1 MTDSTRASDQAPS
14 SPSSS
19 SSDPTRDSAGSDAPT
34 TAVLF
39 DIDGTLVDSNY
50 AHVDAWSKAFADIGH
65 PVDSWRIHRAIG
77 KDSSLLLSS
86 LLGDDVAE
94 ARGDEA
100 KERHSAHY
108 LPHGDTDLHVFDQ
121 VPELLAEIG
130 RRGHRVVL
138 ATSAPEEELEVLRPL
153 LDVEGALW
161 AVTSSEDAETAK
173 PDPGI
178 VQAALDEAGVDAD
191 HARMVGDAV
200 WDVEA
205 AGRAGVACV
214 GVLTGGMSRSE
225 LTEAGAAEVV
235 DDVAALLRGLDDSVI
250 GRLGA

>member
-1 MTDSTRASDQAPS
+1 MTDSTRASDQA
-14 SPSSS
+14 SP

-65 PVDSWRIHRAIG
+65 PVDSWRIHRSIG
-77 KDSSLLLSS
+77 QDSSLLLSS

-108 LPHGDTDLHVFDQ
+108 LPHGDADLHVFDRAT
-121 VPELLAEIG
+121 ELLAELG

-138 ATSAPEEELEVLRPL
+138 ATSAPEEELEVLRRL

-161 AVTSSEDAETAK
+161 AVTSAEDAETAK

-178 VQAALDEAGVDAD
+178 VQAALDEAGVDPE
-191 HARMVGDAV
+191 HAVMVGDAV

-205 AGRAGVACV
+205 AGRAGVTCI
-214 GVLTGGMSRSE
+214 GVLTGGMSRGE
-225 LTEAGAAEVV
+225 LEEAGAAQVV
-235 DDVAALLRGLDDSVI
+235 DDVAALLAGLDDSLI
-250 GRLGA
+250 ARLG

>member
-1 MTDSTRASDQAPS
+1 VQSLQGQGGGMTDATHASST
-14 SPSSS
+14 
-19 SSDPTRDSAGSDAPT
+19 DAPT
-34 TAVLF
+34 TAVLL

-50 AHVDAWSKAFADIGH
+50 AHVDAWSKAFTDIGH
-65 PVDSWRIHRAIG
+65 PVDSWRIHEAIG
-77 KDSSLLLSS
+77 EDSTLLLAS
-86 LLGDDVAE
+86 LLGDEIAE

-108 LPHGDTDLHVFDQ
+108 LPHGDTDLHVF
-121 VPELLAEIG
+121 VRVTELLDELT

-138 ATSAPEEELEVLRPL
+138 ATSAPEEELAVLRDL

-178 VQAALDEAGVDAD
+178 VQGALEKAGVDGV
-191 HARMVGDAV
+191 HAVMVGDAV

-205 AGRAGVACV
+205 AGRAGVTCV
-214 GVLTGGMSRSE
+214 GVRSGGTSRAS
-225 LTEAGAAEVV
+225 LTEAGAVEVW
-235 DDVAALLRGLDDSVI
+235 DDVASLLDGLDGSVV
-250 GRLGA
+250 GRLR

>member
-1 MTDSTRASDQAPS
+1 MTDSTSASS
-14 SPSSS
+14 
-19 SSDPTRDSAGSDAPT
+19 GPT
-34 TAVLF
+34 TADPTTTAVFF

-65 PVDSWRIHRAIG
+65 PVDSWRIHEAIG
-77 KDSSLLLSS
+77 KDSTLLLSG
-86 LLGDDVAE
+86 LLGDEVAE

-100 KERHSAHY
+100 KDRHSAHY
-108 LPHGDTDLHVFDQ
+108 LPHGDTDLHVFARAT
-121 VPELLAEIG
+121 ELLDELT

-138 ATSAPEEELEVLRPL
+138 ATSAPEEELAVLRDL

-178 VQAALDEAGVDAD
+178 VQGALEKAGVDAA
-191 HARMVGDAV
+191 HAVMVGDAV

-214 GVLTGGMSRSE
+214 GVRTGGMTRAQ
-225 LTEAGAAEVV
+225 LLDAGAVEVW
-235 DDVAALLRGLDDSVI
+235 DDVAALLDGLDESVL
-250 GRLGA
+250 GRLR

>member
-1 MTDSTRASDQAPS
+1 MTDSTPASSEA
-14 SPSSS
+14 
-19 SSDPTRDSAGSDAPT
+19 T
-34 TAVLF
+34 TAVLL

-65 PVDSWRIHRAIG
+65 PVDSWRVHRAIG

-86 LLGDDVAE
+86 LLGDEVAE

-100 KERHSAHY
+100 KERHAAHY
-108 LPHGDTDLHVFDQ
+108 QPHGDTDLHVFARATDLLD
-121 VPELLAEIG
+121 ELS

-138 ATSAPEEELEVLRPL
+138 ATSAPEEELAVLRDL

-178 VQAALDEAGVDAD
+178 VQGALDKAGVDPSRAV
-191 HARMVGDAV
+191 MVGDAV

-214 GVLTGGMSRSE
+214 AVRTGGISSAE
-225 LTEAGAAEVV
+225 LTDAGAVEVW
-235 DDVAALLRGLDDSVI
+235 DDVAALLAELDESVI
-250 GRLGA
+250 ARLR

>member
-1 MTDSTRASDQAPS
+1 MTDSTPSSDQASSSDSTRAS
-14 SPSSS
+14 
-19 SSDPTRDSAGSDAPT
+19 GEAPT

-65 PVDSWRIHRAIG
+65 PVDSWRIHRSIG

-100 KERHSAHY
+100 KDRHTEHY

-121 VPELLAEIG
+121 VPELLAELT

-138 ATSAPEEELEVLRPL
+138 ATSAPEQELAVLRRL

-161 AVTSSEDAETAK
+161 AVTSAEDAETAK

-178 VQAALDEAGVDAD
+178 VQAALDEAGVDPD
-191 HARMVGDAV
+191 HAVMVGDAV

-205 AGRAGVACV
+205 AGRAGVACI
-214 GVLTGGMSRSE
+214 GVLTGGMSRAE

-250 GRLGA
+250 ARLG

>member
-1 MTDSTRASDQAPS
+1 MTDSTRAS
-14 SPSSS
+14 
-19 SSDPTRDSAGSDAPT
+19 SSDT

-65 PVDSWRIHRAIG
+65 PVDSWRVHRAIG
-77 KDSSLLLSS
+77 MDSSLLLSA
-86 LLGDDVAE
+86 LLGDEVAE

-108 LPHGDTDLHVFDQ
+108 LPHGDTDLHVFDG
-121 VPELLAEIG
+121 VPELLAEIA

-138 ATSAPEEELEVLRPL
+138 ATSAPEEELTVLRGL

-161 AVTSSEDAETAK
+161 AVTSSEDADTAK

-178 VQAALDEAGVDAD
+178 VDGALEKAGVDAA
-191 HARMVGDAV
+191 HAVMVGDAR

-205 AGRAGVACV
+205 AGRAGVTCV
-214 GVLTGGMSRSE
+214 GVLTGGLSRAE
-225 LTEAGAAEVV
+225 LEEAGAAEVW
-235 DDVAALLRGLDDSVI
+235 DDVAALLAGLDGSVI
-250 GRLGA
+250 GRLG

>member
-1 MTDSTRASDQAPS
+1 MTDSTPASSTPA
-14 SPSSS
+14 
-19 SSDPTRDSAGSDAPT
+19 SSDSV
-34 TAVLF
+34 TAVFF

-65 PVDSWRIHRAIG
+65 PVDSWRVHRAIG

-86 LLGDDVAE
+86 LLGDEVAE

-100 KERHSAHY
+100 KERHSVHY
-108 LPHGDTDLHVFDQ
+108 QPHADTDLHVFAG
-121 VPELLAEIG
+121 VAELLDELV

-138 ATSAPEEELEVLRPL
+138 ATSAPEEELAVLRGL

-178 VQAALDEAGVDAD
+178 VQGALDKAGVEASR
-191 HARMVGDAV
+191 AVMVGDAV

-205 AGRAGVACV
+205 AGRAGVTCV
-214 GVLTGGMSRSE
+214 GVLTGGISRAE
-225 LTEAGAAEVV
+225 LTDAGAAEVW
-235 DDVAALLRGLDDSVI
+235 DDVAALLDGLDESVV
-250 GRLGA
+250 GRLR

>member
-1 MTDSTRASDQAPS
+1 MTDSTRASSDQQTDAS
-14 SPSSS
+14 TT
-19 SSDPTRDSAGSDAPT
+19 DARTTDAPT

-65 PVDSWRIHRAIG
+65 PVDSWRIHQAIG
-77 KDSSLLLSS
+77 KDSTLLLSG
-86 LLGDDVAE
+86 LLGDEVAE

-108 LPHGDTDLHVFDQ
+108 LPHGGTDLHVFARAT
-121 VPELLAEIG
+121 ELLDELT

-138 ATSAPEEELEVLRPL
+138 ATSAPEEELAVLRDL

-161 AVTSSEDAETAK
+161 AVTSAEDAETAK

-178 VQAALDEAGVDAD
+178 VQGALDKAEVDAA
-191 HARMVGDAV
+191 HAVMVGDAV
-200 WDVEA
+200 WDLEA
-205 AGRAGVACV
+205 ADRAGVACV
-214 GVLTGGMSRSE
+214 GVLTGGTSRAS
-225 LTEAGAAEVV
+225 LTDAGAVEVW
-235 DDVAALLRGLDDSVI
+235 DDVAALLEGLDGSVV
-250 GRLGA
+250 GRLR

>member
-1 MTDSTRASDQAPS
+1 MTDHAS
-14 SPSSS
+14 
-19 SSDPTRDSAGSDAPT
+19 T

-65 PVDSWRIHRAIG
+65 PVDSWRIHQSIG
-77 KDSSLLLSS
+77 MDSSLLLSA
-86 LLGDDVAE
+86 LLGDEVAE

-100 KERHSAHY
+100 KERHTAHY
-108 LPHGDTDLHVFDQ
+108 QPHGDTDLHVFARAT
-121 VPELLAEIG
+121 ELLDELS

-138 ATSAPEEELEVLRPL
+138 ATSAPEEELTVLRGL

-178 VQAALDEAGVDAD
+178 VQGALDKAGVDAD
-191 HARMVGDAV
+191 HAVMVGDAV
-200 WDVEA
+200 WDLEA
-205 AGRAGVACV
+205 AGRVGVACV
-214 GVLTGGMSRSE
+214 GVLTGGTSRAG
-225 LTEAGAAEVV
+225 LTEAGAVEVW
-235 DDVAALLRGLDDSVI
+235 DDVAALLDGLDDSVV
-250 GRLGA
+250 GRLR

>member
-1 MTDSTRASDQAPS
+1 MTDSTRAS
-14 SPSSS
+14 
-19 SSDPTRDSAGSDAPT
+19 SDSRTDASDART

-65 PVDSWRIHRAIG
+65 PVDSWRIHEAIG
-77 KDSSLLLSS
+77 EDSTLLLSG
-86 LLGDDVAE
+86 LLGDEVAE

-100 KERHSAHY
+100 EERHSAHY
-108 LPHGDTDLHVFDQ
+108 LPHGDTDLHVFARAT
-121 VPELLAEIG
+121 ELLDELT

-138 ATSAPEEELEVLRPL
+138 ATSAPEEELAVLRDL

-178 VQAALDEAGVDAD
+178 VQGALEKAGVDA
-191 HARMVGDAV
+191 AQAVMVGDAV

-205 AGRAGVACV
+205 AGRAGVTCV
-214 GVLTGGMSRSE
+214 GVRSGGTSAAS
-225 LTEAGAAEVV
+225 LTEAGAVEVW
-235 DDVAALLRGLDDSVI
+235 DDVAALLAGLDGSVV
-250 GRLGA
+250 GQLR